1 MNKKAQASGLIAAM
15 NMFLAAVDTYS
26 AEDTGNNQDVFAGFY
41 RLQQIDIA
49 NDPALMKIMHHI
61 EKRKGP
67 ISVWQSKNSNL
78 VYIVDLLEQ
87 SLIIIDMNNLP
98 SLEQPIPI
106 RVGRGAISVVANN
119 EDSVAFVTN
128 LLDGTLSVIDVI
140 ERKVSGTLKLKVDS
154 EPYCQIFGAD
164 ESRLYVVTRR
174 GDSVFVVDPVKRNVI
189 DTLGVK
195 DLSRDVQ
202 LKYCYQSCHEEK
214 RIIMENSLKRKPALQ
229 NNLLTLAQDKLNA
242 SGLRADQQRKFLNY
256 YKDYLSKQ
264 EAAETE
270 QANNNNNNGR
280 KPILIEVEAEKVQQ
294 FSDDLSL
301 PDKMSLLDLRNRPV
315 NSDLEARF

>member
-1 MNKKAQASGLIAAM
+1 MNKKAQALGLIAAM
-15 NMFLAAVDTYS
+15 SMLLAAVDTCA

-87 SLIIIDMNNLP
+87 SLIIIDINNQP

-106 RVGRGAISVVANN
+106 KVGRGAISVVANN
-119 EDSVAFVTN
+119 QDSVAFVTN
-128 LLDGTLSVIDVI
+128 LLDGTLSVIDVT

-214 RIIMENSLKRKPALQ
+214 RLIMEHSIKRKPAFPD
-229 NNLLTLAQDKLNA
+229 NLLTVSPDNLNVN
-242 SGLRADQQRKFLNY
+242 GLRADQQRKFLNY
-256 YKDYLSKQ
+256 YKDYLNKLESK
-264 EAAETE
+264 EERDTRSNVVDSA
-270 QANNNNNNGR
+270 
-280 KPILIEVEAEKVQQ
+280 PIEVEAGKSERI
-294 FSDDLSL
+294 SGELTL
-301 PDKMSLLDLRNRPV
+301 PEKMSLLDLRNRV
-315 NSDLEARF
+315 FNKAAESSD